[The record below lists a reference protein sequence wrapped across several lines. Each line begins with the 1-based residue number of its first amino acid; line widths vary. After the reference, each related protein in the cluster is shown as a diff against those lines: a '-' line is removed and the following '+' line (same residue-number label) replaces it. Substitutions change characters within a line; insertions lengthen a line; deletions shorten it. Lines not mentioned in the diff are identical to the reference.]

1 MHTNGSQGKLIAML
15 GLAQKAGKVISG
27 DYAITKA
34 ARAGS
39 VHIVLIAAD
48 ASDNTRKSYR
58 DMADYYKVVWMEML
72 SKEQLGASI
81 GKAQRAALA
90 ITDAGFGLAVK
101 KLCLEHT

>member
-1 MHTNGSQGKLIAML
+1 MHTSGTQCKLIAML

-27 DYAITKA
+27 DDAITKA
-34 ARAGS
+34 ARNGS

-48 ASDNTRKSYR
+48 ASDNTRKGYQ
-58 DMADYYKVVWMEML
+58 DMANYYKVVCVEVL